1 MIKKRGKYM
10 SSLNNHVILVTGAN
24 RGQGKAIA
32 QHLATLGA
40 KVAIGA
46 RNYNEAN
53 LVARMIGENHA
64 IPVQLDVTKEL
75 EWKSAVDKVIH
86 KFGKLDVLVNNAGV
100 LKRKLF
106 TETTVDDYQQLINI
120 NQLGVFMGMQA
131 VIPQMDKQQK
141 GSIIN
146 NVSISAFAPISQS
159 SVYAATKASVVAMS
173 KAAAI
178 ELGPKGIRVNMV
190 HPGGV
195 ETRMATQGKQA
206 PAYYDSV
213 PLGRIGQPIEIARAV
228 AFLASDE
235 SSYCTGTEIVVDGGM
250 TLGTSDE

>member
-1 MIKKRGKYM
+1 MPC
-10 SSLNNHVILVTGAN
+10 LNNYVILVTGAN

-40 KVAIGA
+40 TVGIGA
-46 RNYNEAN
+46 RNYDEAKV
-53 LVARMIGENHA
+53 VARMIGEDYA

-75 EWKSAVDKVIH
+75 EWKSAVDKVIN
-86 KFGKLDVLVNNAGV
+86 KFGKLDVLVNNAGA
-100 LKRKLF
+100 LKRKPF
-106 TETTVDDYQQLINI
+106 TETTIDDYQQLINV

-131 VIPQMDKQQK
+131 VIPQMEMQQK

-159 SVYAATKASVVAMS
+159 SVYAASKASVVAMS

-195 ETRMATQGKQA
+195 ETEMTTHGKHV
-206 PAYYDSV
+206 PTFYDSV
-213 PLGRIGQPIEIARAV
+213 PLGRIGQPIEIARTV

>member
-1 MIKKRGKYM
+1 M
-10 SSLNNHVILVTGAN
+10 SYLNNHVVLVTGAN

-32 QHLATLGA
+32 QHLASLGA
-40 KVAIGA
+40 IVAVGA
-46 RNYNEAN
+46 RNYSEAEA
-53 LVARMIGENHA
+53 LASLIGESHA

-75 EWKSAVDKVIH
+75 DWNSAVDEIIN
-86 KFGKLDVLVNNAGV
+86 KFGKLDVLVNNAGA
-100 LKRKLF
+100 LKRKPF
-106 TETTVDDYQQLINI
+106 TETTLDDYQKLINT

-131 VIPQMDKQQK
+131 VIPQMEKQQK

-159 SVYAATKASVVAMS
+159 SAYAATKASVVAMS

-195 ETRMATQGKQA
+195 ETTMATQGEHV
-206 PAYYDSV
+206 PSYYDSV

-250 TLGTSDE
+250 TLGTPDE

>member
-1 MIKKRGKYM
+1 M
-10 SSLNNHVILVTGAN
+10 SCLKNHVILVTGAN

-32 QHLATLGA
+32 QHLATVGA
-40 KVAIGA
+40 MVGIGA
-46 RNYNEAN
+46 RNYDEAKV
-53 LVARMIGENHA
+53 VARMIGEDDA
-64 IPVQLDVTKEL
+64 IPVQLDVTKKL
-75 EWKSAVDKVIH
+75 EWKSAVDKVIN
-86 KFGKLDVLVNNAGV
+86 KFGKLDGLVNNAGA
-100 LKRKLF
+100 LKRKPF
-106 TETTVDDYQQLINI
+106 TETTIDDYQQLINV

-131 VIPQMDKQQK
+131 VIPQMEKQQK
-141 GSIIN
+141 GTIIN

-195 ETRMATQGKQA
+195 ETNMATHRKQV
-206 PAYYDSV
+206 PTYYDSV
-213 PLGRIGQPIEIARAV
+213 PLGRIGQPIEIARIV

>member
-1 MIKKRGKYM
+1 M
-10 SSLNNHVILVTGAN
+10 SCLNNHVILVTGAN

-32 QHLATLGA
+32 QHLATMGA
-40 KVAIGA
+40 KVGIGA
-46 RNYNEAN
+46 RNYDEAN
-53 LVARMIGENHA
+53 VVAKMIGGDQA
-64 IPVQLDVTKEL
+64 IPVQLDVTNEL
-75 EWKSAVDKVIH
+75 EWKSAVDKVIN
-86 KFGKLDVLVNNAGV
+86 KFGKLEVLVNNAGA
-100 LKRKLF
+100 LKRKPF
-106 TETTVDDYQQLINI
+106 TETTLDDYQQLINV

-131 VIPQMDKQQK
+131 VIPQMEKQQK

-195 ETRMATQGKQA
+195 DTEMATQGKHV
-206 PAYYDSV
+206 PVYYDSV

>member
-1 MIKKRGKYM
+1 MA
-10 SSLNNHVILVTGAN
+10 SLNNHVILVTGAN

-40 KVAIGA
+40 IVAIGA
-46 RNYNEAN
+46 RNYDEAKI
-53 LVARMIGENHA
+53 VAKMIGEDQA

-75 EWKSAVDKVIH
+75 EWKSAVDKVIN
-86 KFGKLDVLVNNAGV
+86 KFGKLDVLVNNAGA
-100 LKRKLF
+100 LKRKPF
-106 TETTVDDYQQLINI
+106 TETTLDDYRQLINI

-131 VIPQMDKQQK
+131 VISQMEKQQK

-195 ETRMATQGKQA
+195 ETTMATEGQQV

>member
-1 MIKKRGKYM
+1 M
-10 SSLNNHVILVTGAN
+10 SCLNNHVVLVTGAN

-40 KVAIGA
+40 MVGVGA
-46 RNYNEAN
+46 RNYDEAKI
-53 LVARMIGENHA
+53 VARMIGEDRA
-64 IPVQLDVTKEL
+64 IPVQLDVTKQL
-75 EWKSAVDKVIH
+75 EWKSAVDKVIN
-86 KFGKLDVLVNNAGV
+86 KFGKLDVLVNNAGS
-100 LKRKLF
+100 LKRKAF
-106 TETTVDDYQQLINI
+106 IETSVDDYQQLINV

-131 VIPQMDKQQK
+131 VIPQMEKQQK

-195 ETRMATQGKQA
+195 ETEMATKGKHV
-206 PAYYDSV
+206 PTYYDSV

>member
-1 MIKKRGKYM
+1 MPH
-10 SSLNNHVILVTGAN
+10 LNNHVILVTGAN

-40 KVAIGA
+40 IVAIGA
-46 RNYNEAN
+46 RNYDEAEI
-53 LVARMIGENHA
+53 VAKIIGEDRA

-75 EWKSAVDKVIH
+75 EWKSAVEKIINT
-86 KFGKLDVLVNNAGV
+86 FGKLDVLVNNAGV
-100 LKRKLF
+100 LIRKPF
-106 TETTVDDYQQLINI
+106 TETTLDDYQQLINI

-131 VIPQMDKQQK
+131 VISQMEKQQK

-178 ELGPKGIRVNMV
+178 ELGPKGIRVNMI

-195 ETRMATQGKQA
+195 ETEMSTPGKHVS
-206 PAYYDSV
+206 AYYDSV
-213 PLGRIGQPIEIARAV
+213 PLGRIGQPIEIARVV

-250 TLGTSDE
+250 TLGAADE

>member
-1 MIKKRGKYM
+1 M
-10 SSLNNHVILVTGAN
+10 SCLNNQVILVTGAN
-24 RGQGKAIA
+24 RGQGRAIA

-40 KVAIGA
+40 IVAIGA
-46 RNYNEAN
+46 RNYNEAKE
-53 LVARMIGENHA
+53 VAEMIGENHA
-64 IPVQLDVTKEL
+64 IPIQLDVTKEL
-75 EWKSAVDKVIH
+75 EWKSAVDEVIN
-86 KFGKLDVLVNNAGV
+86 KYGKLDALVNNAGV
-100 LKRKLF
+100 IKRKPF
-106 TETTVDDYQQLINI
+106 TETTLDDYQQLINT

-131 VIPQMDKQQK
+131 VIPQMEKQQK
-141 GSIIN
+141 GSIVN

-173 KAAAI
+173 KATAI

-190 HPGGV
+190 HPGGI
-195 ETRMATQGKQA
+195 ETTMATQGEGV